1 MKRAKPKKKQPKTLS
16 RSGKSA
22 KAPSKKVAKK
32 TVKKATKK
40 PPRETVKATARKP
53 ANAAKRGGSTTVRVK
68 LMQIAIAR
76 SGDKGADSNVG
87 VMAKT
92 PELYAF
98 LSKALTP
105 ERVKKHFKE
114 ICLGKVDRYELPNL
128 RALNFIL
135 HDSLGG
141 GGTETQKTDAQG
153 KVHGLAMLHMELDV
167 PKSLLRG

>member
-1 MKRAKPKKKQPKTLS
+1 MA
-16 RSGKSA
+16 
-22 KAPSKKVAKK
+22 
-32 TVKKATKK
+32 
-40 PPRETVKATARKP
+40 
-53 ANAAKRGGSTTVRVK
+53 RVK
-68 LMQIAIAR
+68 LMDIAIAR

-92 PELYAF
+92 PELYEF
-98 LSKALTP
+98 LRKALTTDK
-105 ERVKKHFKE
+105 VKQHFRE
-114 ICLGKVDRYELPNL
+114 IAMGKVDRYELPNL

-167 PKSLLRG
+167 PDGLLK